1 VRLDSLFR
9 VLFVVYCVEAGLF
22 LLVSPW
28 TPTWTRITEMFPAG
42 FVHGLALSPA
52 FRGLLAGFGAVHLIW
67 ALHDVDQMLRGSAA
81 ARRAGRPS

>member
-28 TPTWTRITEMFPAG
+28 TPTWSRIAEALPGG
-42 FVHGLALSPA
+42 FLHGLAISPA
-52 FRGLLAGFGAVHLIW
+52 FRGLLAGFGAVHLVW

-81 ARRAGRPS
+81 VRRSSR